1 MPGPRNT
8 VLRAGGSAPP
18 AGLDPGLAS
27 RRLQD
32 ADPVLGAL
40 IRKVGP
46 CTLQPEASGT
56 VFAALAR
63 SIVYQQLTGKAAATI
78 HGRVQALFPRAR
90 VLTAEGISSAG
101 DEELRAAGLSRSKV
115 AALRDLS
122 AKVLAREIPT
132 MRGLSRLE
140 DEQVIEALTQVR
152 GVGRWTVEMLLMF
165 RLGRPDVLP
174 CGDYGVR
181 KGYAAAWE
189 LDELPS
195 PAELAKQ
202 GERWAPFRTVAAWY
216 LWRAADGVIR
226 KKQPSRA
233 S

>member
-1 MPGPRNT
+1 M
-8 VLRAGGSAPP
+8 RA
-18 AGLDPGLAS
+18 
-27 RRLQD
+27 
-32 ADPVLGAL
+32 ADPVLGEL

-46 CTLQPEASGT
+46 CTLKPEAGGT
-56 VFAALAR
+56 VFAALTR

-78 HGRVQALFPRAR
+78 HGRVQALFPKSR
-90 VLTAEGISSAG
+90 VLTAEGIASAG
-101 DEELRAAGLSRSKV
+101 DEQLRAAGLSRSKV

-132 MRGLSRLE
+132 MRALSHLD
-140 DEQVIEALTQVR
+140 DEEIIQALTRVR

-181 KGYAAAWE
+181 KGYAVAWG
-189 LDELPS
+189 LDDLPS
-195 PAELAKQ
+195 PAELAKH

>member
-1 MPGPRNT
+1 M
-8 VLRAGGSAPP
+8 RA
-18 AGLDPGLAS
+18 
-27 RRLQD
+27 
-32 ADPVLGAL
+32 ADPVLGEL

-46 CTLQPEASGT
+46 CTLQPESGGT

-78 HGRVQALFPRAR
+78 HGRVQALFPKSR
-90 VLTAEGISSAG
+90 VLTAEGIASAG
-101 DEELRAAGLSRSKV
+101 DEQLRAAGLSRSKV

-132 MRGLSRLE
+132 MRGLSRLD
-140 DEQVIEALTQVR
+140 DEEIIQALTQVR

-181 KGYAAAWE
+181 KGYAAAWG
-189 LDELPS
+189 LDELHPRRPRRAPGRRRA
-195 PAELAKQ
+195 PAA
-202 GERWAPFRTVAAWY
+202 
-216 LWRAADGVIR
+216 
-226 KKQPSRA
+226 
-233 S
+233 